1 MSLNL
6 AFARLKLLTHL
17 KSLTRLKFTRVLDLD
32 LNLALNLK
40 PKFKAKFSPK
50 GEFKAEFRAQK
61 GLEKSVCRLYT
72 SPITQNLF

>member
-40 PKFKAKFSPK
+40 PKFKAKFKLNP
-50 GEFKAEFRAQK
+50 Q
-61 GLEKSVCRLYT
+61 
-72 SPITQNLF
+72 I